1 MRSAARAAPLLQAP
15 RLGHLM
21 GLRAED
27 LGGAGV
33 GDQRGASLFGRHG
46 AVDLAHLPGVV
57 DNEDVDA
64 QEEEVE
70 RASRL
75 F

>member
-1 MRSAARAAPLLQAP
+1 
-15 RLGHLM
+15 M
-21 GLRAED
+21 GLRVGD